1 MVTVGAR
8 TGNPTGHI
16 EECVDLVT
24 QGLMDPS
31 HRVTH
36 RMTFNDVQRA
46 YDMYSEKSDNV
57 IKVVMKV

>member
-16 EECVDLVT
+16 EECVDL
-24 QGLMDPS
+24 
-31 HRVTH
+31 VTH